1 MRNPMLGLFC
11 HVQVGVFLESYFDE
25 VVLGRIALS
34 CHFTLDLLCDKAE
47 LYYSPFLRL
56 AFAAA
61 LPVVRASVGSEFA
74 R

>member
-1 MRNPMLGLFC
+1 MTKRLHCPSERSICTTF
-11 HVQVGVFLESYFDE
+11 
-25 VVLGRIALS
+25 GRIALS
-34 CHFTLDLLCDKAE
+34 CYFALDLLSDKAE

-61 LPVVRASVGSEFA
+61 LPVVRPLQDFEFA